1 MDPTLV
7 ALLILLASGIAL
19 LIQARR
25 RRAGLGLPPGEVIY
39 QDTLARLDETLFSR
53 RHRLAGRPDYLL
65 RDGEWLIPVEVKTGR
80 TPNYPYPGQVMQC
93 VAYCALVE
101 EHFGVRPPY
110 GIILFEQSGKQFT
123 IDFTPAAERTLIETL
138 HTMRQRLQQPEVRRS
153 HDNVAICA
161 ACGYRDRCEDRL
173 A

>member
-1 MDPTLV
+1 VGVTPMDLALI

-93 VAYCALVE
+93 VAY
-101 EHFGVRPPY
+101 
-110 GIILFEQSGKQFT
+110 
-123 IDFTPAAERTLIETL
+123 
-138 HTMRQRLQQPEVRRS
+138 
-153 HDNVAICA
+153 
-161 ACGYRDRCEDRL
+161 
-173 A
+173 

>member
-1 MDPTLV
+1 YGSRGAPAHLDLARAAGRRAGVSDAVGLTPMDLALI

-123 IDFTPAAERTLIETL
+123 IKIGRA
-138 HTMRQRLQQPEVRRS
+138 HV
-153 HDNVAICA
+153 
-161 ACGYRDRCEDRL
+161 
-173 A
+173 